1 MTISPEEARWLS
13 ALQQSARDTER
24 AEALSELV
32 ARYGHTVSVV
42 LARVLPDSTRSPRL
56 RALGELVLCEIALA
70 LPPEGTLDLP
80 TAIRQWVRRKLEK
93 VLFRQIQS
101 DDEESIEAAQAE
113 LVFLY
118 DGLALSLAHR
128 FSERGEPVED
138 LQQVA
143 RLGLLRALRRFD
155 AERGVRFATY
165 ATQSVVGELKKHF
178 RDRGWGVHVPRS
190 LQEVNL
196 AARRASDTLTQ
207 QLGRSPTVDEIAG
220 SIGQSPEM
228 TLEALEL
235 GQQAYELLSLD
246 EAAGDDEEGTVM
258 GDFIAS
264 GAGATSDFRDLAEAE
279 TILDALPTRLRKI
292 VRWRHLEGLSQ
303 TEIAAR
309 LEISQMHVSRLYRR
323 AISMIHASLADDESS
338 GGRTPQ

>member
-1 MTISPEEARWLS
+1 MTMSPEEARWLS

>member
-1 MTISPEEARWLS
+1 MTMSPEEARWLS

-165 ATQSVVGELKKHF
+165 ATQSVVGELNKHF

>member
-1 MTISPEEARWLS
+1 MTMSPEEARWLR

-292 VRWRHLEGLSQ
+292 VRWRHLEGLCQ

>member
-1 MTISPEEARWLS
+1 MTMSPEEARWLS

-246 EAAGDDEEGTVM
+246 EAAGDDEEGTVV